1 MYNDNNQNNYNNYNT
16 QGGYNQPPV
25 QPNMGYNPQP
35 TYNQNMNYNQP
46 TGQQPVNMQGYNQSY
61 QQPVQQQYPSY
72 NNQGLNANNMV
83 NNGGIFN
90 PTKEIPNGGEDTLKG
105 IIGGI
110 VGSLLG
116 AIVLI
121 LLYQVGRVAVASGI
135 AIAALTLIG
144 YEKLAGGLSKKGI
157 IICVVIMI
165 AAVFVGHTVG
175 ISMLLSAEFKKVGYD
190 ISTLDIL
197 KDYSAYWD
205 VFSTNPEWK
214 SLFWGN
220 LVLNYVFCGI
230 GGFYIVKDKINK
242 LKNS

>member
-25 QPNMGYNPQP
+25 QPNMGYNNQSM
-35 TYNQNMNYNQP
+35 YNQNMNYNQS
-46 TGQQPVNMQGYNQSY
+46 TGQQPVYN
-61 QQPVQQQYPSY
+61 QPVQQYPMY
-72 NNQGLNANNMV
+72 NNQGYNANNMV
-83 NNGGIFN
+83 NNSGIFK
-90 PTKEIPNGGEDTLKG
+90 PIKEIPNGGEDTLKG
-105 IIGGI
+105 IIGGV

-144 YEKLAGGLSKKGI
+144 YEKLAGGISKKGI
-157 IICVVIMI
+157 IICIVIMLL
-165 AAVFVGHTVG
+165 AVLIGHIVG
-175 ISMLLSAEFKKVGYD
+175 ISMLLSAEFKKIGYD

-230 GGFYIVKDKINK
+230 GGACIVKEKINK